1 MPLTE
6 LLVAACE
13 TYADRVAVVHED
25 TEYTYAQLDAAS
37 AGIAAALAGRG
48 VTPGAYVGVLA
59 GRGWWRC
66 AAVLGVWRAGAAV
79 VALDPGLPTERLVR
93 ITDAADVRLTL
104 TDASV
109 SVDLGPGGTTLG
121 IGTLGVTSE
130 GGVPGRGGPGSVAD
144 AGPARAGSVPGVGEP
159 LGRSGPG
166 ASVEPVPDRSGPV
179 AYAVATS
186 GSTGT
191 PKCVAVPP
199 VVLEGLAGWHLDGWE
214 RGEVPRTLHAAS
226 VGFDVGFQELAAA
239 WAAGAALVVVDDVT
253 RRDPFLLAAALERYG
268 IARAFLPVASLHA
281 LAVAVPVTGH
291 RLPALRE
298 VVVAGERLVVND
310 EVRALFAGLDATL
323 VNQYGPSETHVV
335 TEYRLPPD
343 PAGWPAHPPLGGSVA
358 DAGLL
363 RLRDGVLGPFTEGEE
378 AELVVTGRCLAT
390 GYLGDERLTGE
401 RFPELPYVDGGTRR
415 GYLTGD
421 LVRSEDGLLHFV
433 GRIDDQLKVRGY
445 RVEPGEVEA
454 VLSRVPGV
462 RRAAVVGLGSD
473 RTTALQAYVVPAG
486 DDQTAP
492 DVAALRTACAAALP
506 DYMIPARF
514 VLVPELPLTANGKL
528 ARRELPHTVATGG
541 PRA

>member
-6 LLVAACE
+6 LLVAACG

-25 TEYTYAQLDAAS
+25 TEYTYTQLDAAS
-37 AGIAAALAGRG
+37 AEIAAALAERG
-48 VTPGAYVGVLA
+48 VRPGASVGVLA

-66 AAVLGVWRAGAAV
+66 VAVLGVWRAGAAV
-79 VALDPGLPTERLVR
+79 VALDPGLPADRLHR

-104 TDASV
+104 TDGTASV
-109 SVDLGPGGTTLG
+109 
-121 IGTLGVTSE
+121 
-130 GGVPGRGGPGSVAD
+130 GRGPEVMTVGVETVSVTVD
-144 AGPARAGSVPGVGEP
+144 GVAEGA
-159 LGRSGPG
+159 GPG
-166 ASVEPVPDRSGPV
+166 AVAGAGLGRTRSGAGVGAVVDRSGPV
-179 AYAVATS
+179 AYVVATS

-199 VVLEGLAGWHLDGWE
+199 VVLEGLAGWHLDGWDRHE
-214 RGEVPRTLHAAS
+214 APRTLHAAS
-226 VGFDVGFQELAAA
+226 VGFDVGFQELVAA
-239 WAAGAALVVVDDVT
+239 WGAGAPLVVVDDVT
-253 RRDPFLLAAALERYG
+253 RRDPFLLAAVLERYG

-281 LAVAVPVTGH
+281 LAVAVPVTGL

-343 PAGWPAHPPLGGSVA
+343 PAGWPAHPPLGGPVA
-358 DAGLL
+358 GAGLL
-363 RLRDGVLGPFTEGEE
+363 RLRDGVLGPFAEGEE

-390 GYLGDERLTGE
+390 GYLGDERLTAE
-401 RFPELPYVDGGTRR
+401 RFPQLPYVDGGTLR

-421 LVRSEDGLLHFV
+421 LVRLEDGLLHFV

-462 RRAAVVGLGSD
+462 RRVAVVGLGTD

-486 DDQTAP
+486 EDRTP
-492 DVAALRTACAAALP
+492 DVGALRTACAAALP

-514 VLVPELPLTANGKL
+514 TLVPELPLTANGKL
-528 ARRELPHTVATGG
+528 ARRELPDAVGAGG
-541 PRA
+541 SRG

>member
-13 TYADRVAVVHED
+13 KYADRVAVVHED

-37 AGIAAALAGRG
+37 ARIAAALAERG
-48 VTPGAYVGVLA
+48 VAPGAYVGVLA
-59 GRGWWRC
+59 VRGWWRC
-66 AAVLGVWRAGAAV
+66 AAVLGIWRAGAAV
-79 VALDPGLPTERLVR
+79 VALDPGLPAERLDR
-93 ITDAADVRLTL
+93 IIDTADVRLAL
-104 TDASV
+104 TDAPASM
-109 SVDLGPGGTTLG
+109 DLGPDVTTLG
-121 IGTLGVTSE
+121 VGTSAVTAQRAAE
-130 GGVPGRGGPGSVAD
+130 GAGPGSGTD
-144 AGPARAGSVPGVGEP
+144 AGPGRAGSVPGAGEG
-159 LGRSGPG
+159 LGRTGSG
-166 ASVEPVPDRSGPV
+166 ASGGSAVDRSGPV
-179 AYAVATS
+179 AYVVATS

-226 VGFDVGFQELAAA
+226 VGFDVGFQELVAA
-239 WAAGAALVVVDDVT
+239 WVAGAPLVVVDDIT
-253 RRDPFLLAAALERYG
+253 RRDPFLLAGVLERYD

-291 RLPALRE
+291 RLSALRE

-335 TEYRLPPD
+335 TEYRLPQD
-343 PAGWPAHPPLGGSVA
+343 PARWPAHPPLGGCVA
-358 DAGLL
+358 GAGLL
-363 RLRDGVLGPFTEGEE
+363 RLRDGVLGPFAEGEE

-390 GYLGDERLTGE
+390 GYLGDERLTEE
-401 RFPELPYVDGGTRR
+401 RFQELPHVDGGTRR
-415 GYLTGD
+415 GYRTGD
-421 LVRSEDGLLHFV
+421 LVRLEDGLLHFV

-462 RRAAVVGLGSD
+462 RRVAVVGLGTD

-486 DDQTAP
+486 EDRAP
-492 DVAALRTACAAALP
+492 DVGALRTACAAALP

-528 ARRELPHTVATGG
+528 ARRELPDAVGAGG
-541 PRA
+541 TRG

>member
-37 AGIAAALAGRG
+37 ARIAAVLAERG
-48 VTPGAYVGVLA
+48 VAPGASVGVLA

-66 AAVLGVWRAGAAV
+66 AAVLGVWRTGAAV
-79 VALDPGLPTERLVR
+79 VALDPGLPADRLDR
-93 ITDAADVRLTL
+93 IIDAADVRLTL
-104 TDASV
+104 TDAPP
-109 SVDLGPGGTTLG
+109 SVDLAPEV
-121 IGTLGVTSE
+121 ITLGVET
-130 GGVPGRGGPGSVAD
+130 
-144 AGPARAGSVPGVGEP
+144 PGVTKE
-159 LGRSGPG
+159 R
-166 ASVEPVPDRSGPV
+166 AADRSGPV
-179 AYAVATS
+179 AYVVATS

-191 PKCVAVPP
+191 PKCVAVAP

-239 WAAGAALVVVDDVT
+239 WAAGAPLVVVDDIT
-253 RRDPFLLAAALERYG
+253 RRDPFLLAAVLERYA
-268 IARAFLPVASLHA
+268 IARAFLPVTSLHA

-310 EVRALFAGLDATL
+310 EVRALFTGLDATL

-335 TEYRLPPD
+335 TEYRLPRD
-343 PAGWPAHPPLGGSVA
+343 PARWPAHPPLGGSVA
-358 DAGLL
+358 GAGLL
-363 RLRDGVLGPFTEGEE
+363 RLRDGVLGPFAEGEE

-421 LVRSEDGLLHFV
+421 LVRLEDGLLHFV

-462 RRAAVVGLGSD
+462 RRVAVVGLGRD

-486 DDQTAP
+486 EDGAP
-492 DVAALRTACAAALP
+492 DVGALRTACAAALP
-506 DYMIPARF
+506 DYMVPARF

-528 ARRELPHTVATGG
+528 ARRELPDAVGAGG
-541 PRA
+541 SGG

>member
-13 TYADRVAVVHED
+13 KYADRVAVVHED
-25 TEYTYAQLDAAS
+25 TEYTYARLDAAS
-37 AGIAAALAGRG
+37 ARIAAALAERG
-48 VTPGAYVGVLA
+48 VAPGAYVGVLA

-79 VALDPGLPTERLVR
+79 VALDPGLPADRLAR
-93 ITDAADVRLTL
+93 IIDAADVRLTL
-104 TDASV
+104 TDAPA
-109 SVDLGPGGTTLG
+109 SVDLGPEVTTLG
-121 IGTLGVTSE
+121 VETL
-130 GGVPGRGGPGSVAD
+130 
-144 AGPARAGSVPGVGEP
+144 
-159 LGRSGPG
+159 G
-166 ASVEPVPDRSGPV
+166 ASVGPAVDRSGPV
-179 AYAVATS
+179 AYVVATS

-239 WAAGAALVVVDDVT
+239 WVAGAPLVVVDDIT
-253 RRDPFLLAAALERYG
+253 RRDPFLLAAVLERYD

-310 EVRALFAGLDATL
+310 EVRALFAGLDAIL

-343 PAGWPAHPPLGGSVA
+343 PAAWPAHPPLGGSVA
-358 DAGLL
+358 GAGLL
-363 RLRDGVLGPFTEGEE
+363 RLRDGILGPFAAGEE

-390 GYLGDERLTGE
+390 GYLGDERLTEE
-401 RFPELPYVDGGTRR
+401 RFQELPYVDGGTRR

-421 LVRSEDGLLHFV
+421 LVRLEDGLLHFV

-462 RRAAVVGLGSD
+462 RRVAVVGLGTD

-486 DDQTAP
+486 EDRAP
-492 DVAALRTACAAALP
+492 DVGALRTACAAALP
-506 DYMIPARF
+506 DYMVPARF

-528 ARRELPHTVATGG
+528 ARRELPDAVGAGG
-541 PRA
+541 TRG

>member
-25 TEYTYAQLDAAS
+25 TEYTYAQLDTAS
-37 AGIAAALAGRG
+37 ARIAAALAGRG
-48 VTPGAYVGVLA
+48 VAPGAYVGVLA

-79 VALDPGLPTERLVR
+79 VALDPGLPADRLVR
-93 ITDAADVRLTL
+93 ITGAADVRLTL
-104 TDASV
+104 TDASA
-109 SVDLGPGGTTLG
+109 SVDLGPEVTMVEAE
-121 IGTLGVTSE
+121 TLGVTSE
-130 GGVPGRGGPGSVAD
+130 GAGEGLGPADSVALVGSV
-144 AGPARAGSVPGVGEP
+144 V
-159 LGRSGPG
+159 
-166 ASVEPVPDRSGPV
+166 DRSGPV
-179 AYAVATS
+179 AYVVATS

-199 VVLEGLAGWHLDGWE
+199 EVLEGLAGWHRDGWG
-214 RGEVPRTLHAAS
+214 RGGVPRTLHAAS
-226 VGFDVGFQELAAA
+226 VGFDVGFQELVAA
-239 WAAGAALVVVDDVT
+239 WAAGASLVVVDDVT
-253 RRDPFLLAAALERYG
+253 RRDPFLLAGVLERYD

-310 EVRALFAGLDATL
+310 EVRALFAGRDATL

-343 PAGWPAHPPLGGSVA
+343 PAGWPAHPPLGGPVA
-358 DAGLL
+358 GAGLL
-363 RLRDGVLGPFTEGEE
+363 RLRDGVLGPFAEGEE

-401 RFPELPYVDGGTRR
+401 RFQELPYVDGGTRR
-415 GYLTGD
+415 GYRTGD
-421 LVRSEDGLLHFV
+421 LVRLEDGLLHFV

-462 RRAAVVGLGSD
+462 RRAAVVGLGTD
-473 RTTALQAYVVPAG
+473 RTTALQAYVVPTG
-486 DDQTAP
+486 TDQAP
-492 DVAALRTACAAALP
+492 DTDTLRTACAAALP

-528 ARRELPHTVATGG
+528 ARRELPDAVGVGG
-541 PRA
+541 RRG